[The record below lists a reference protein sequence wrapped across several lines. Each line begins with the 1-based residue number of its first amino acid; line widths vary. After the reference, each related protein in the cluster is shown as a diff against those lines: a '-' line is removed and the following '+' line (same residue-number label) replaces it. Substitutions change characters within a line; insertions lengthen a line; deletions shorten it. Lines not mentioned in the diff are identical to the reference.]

1 MKLMPGYDYID
12 FVKYA
17 FVSNKKKG
25 SYVYE
30 TWDFDHGDYAIF
42 CCEYCSEHYD
52 VKELEIINQAVH
64 CKCGAIVKIED
75 FIPYHQYREDFI
87 PCHQS
92 ISVNY
97 YRNRDLSILQHNFNN
112 GTLNKINVPTIIANM
127 EFYCPHCHEKKD
139 IYSYKKEND
148 MLICDCGQAYTF
160 EECKIQESILSW
172 NTIGGDY
179 YIDNNKISIS
189 LIQQHVDENRFKKLY
204 WSTGNTRATIN
215 LETGYSYVSN
225 TGCCYTDFNKQW
237 KRYHND
243 NSNAPKL
250 FNATY
255 NTYTW
260 GQFDCLVD
268 FKIKQLQIKYINH
281 PNLVNLINNNRY
293 KLSVML
299 KYNIVCEMDRHMT
312 KYYNNKYN
320 YRIKS
325 FEEKVDEYIVEHPR
339 YDKDSAYAYDAFRS
353 LVLHNRF
360 INANYT
366 NIYKNLLVIFD
377 NLKRA
382 KITNKYKKLNRETN
396 EPIYDLCNAFTSIS
410 KSLRK
415 RITKD
420 IVNKR
425 ELYWDDSLFEFLYM
439 AEHFTKK
446 ENINKLY
453 DLIVT
458 SHMHNTY
465 NISKTIKFWLS
476 LRSEEYISN
485 IETPLKLREKYSL
498 IRDSLYSINKIKSV
512 YGDDWNENSI
522 VFNNERQYHDA
533 LTEIISSQAFKDLAD
548 QQRREKL
555 SVPFEMEEEVFEL
568 ENKDITIALNEYELG
583 VIGNSMSICVGGYGE
598 EVRRHGCRIAYI
610 KHDDEYVACLELRT
624 RQIKK
629 DSEITYELH
638 QAKLK
643 HNAYVGTNEKYYN
656 IVSDWCQNNQIE
668 IKTEDMNKCFKNET
682 KEAF

>member
-1 MKLMPGYDYID
+1 MKLMPEYDFID
-12 FVKYA
+12 FAKYA
-17 FVSNKKKG
+17 FMSNKRYG
-25 SYVYE
+25 SYIYE
-30 TWDFDHGDYAIF
+30 TWSFDNGYGTVFH
-42 CCEYCSEHYD
+42 CEHCEELYNI
-52 VKELEIINQAVH
+52 KELEIINQAVH
-64 CKCGAIVKIED
+64 CKCGEIVKIAD
-75 FIPYHQYREDFI
+75 FIPYHQSRLGRYTSSKEI
-87 PCHQS
+87 
-92 ISVNY
+92 
-97 YRNRDLSILQHNFNN
+97 SILQHNLNN
-112 GTLNKINVPTIIANM
+112 GTLNKLNVPTIIANN

-160 EECKIQESILSW
+160 EECKIQEYAMLVD
-172 NTIGGDY
+172 TVGGNY
-179 YIDNNKISIS
+179 YIDNNKISVS
-189 LIQQHVDENRFKKLY
+189 LIQQRVDENRFGKLY
-204 WSTGNTRATIN
+204 WSTGNTRATMN
-215 LETGYSYVSN
+215 LETGYSYISN
-225 TGCCYTDFNKQW
+225 TGCCYSDFNKQW

-255 NTYTW
+255 NNYGW
-260 GQFDCLVD
+260 DQFNSLVD

-281 PNLVNLINNNRY
+281 PNLVKLIGDNRY

-312 KYYNNKYN
+312 NYYNNKYN

-325 FEEKVDEYIVEHPR
+325 YEELVNEYVVEHPH
-339 YDKDSAYAYDAFRS
+339 YKKDSAYAYDAFRS
-353 LVLHNRF
+353 LVMHNRF

-396 EPIYDLCNAFTSIS
+396 EPIYDLCQSFTSIS

-415 RITKD
+415 RIAKE
-420 IVNKR
+420 IINKR
-425 ELYWDDSLFEFLYM
+425 ELHWDDSLFQFLYI
-439 AEHFTKK
+439 AKHFTKK
-446 ENINKLY
+446 ENVNKLY
-453 DLIVT
+453 DLIM
-458 SHMHNTY
+458 SCHMYNTY
-465 NISKTIKFWLS
+465 NESEIIKFWLDF
-476 LRSEEYISN
+476 RSEEYISN
-485 IETPLKLREKYSL
+485 IKTPQEFRTKYSL
-498 IRDSLYSINKIKSV
+498 IRDSLYSIKRIKSV

-522 VFNNERQYHDA
+522 VFNNEKQYHDA
-533 LTEIISSQAFKDLAD
+533 LIEITSSQAYKDLVD
-548 QQRREKL
+548 QQRRERL
-555 SVPFEMEEEVFEL
+555 STPFEMEEKVFEL

-583 VIGNSMSICVGGYGE
+583 VIGNSMSICVGGYGDD
-598 EVRRHGCRIAYI
+598 VRHRGCRIAYI

-624 RQIKK
+624 KQTKK

-656 IVSDWCQNNQIE
+656 IVSDWCKANNIE
-668 IKTEDMNKCFKNET
+668 IKTDDMNQRFNKNVQ
-682 KEAF
+682 EAF